1 MRIGDGRDLE
11 SGLRTDKRFDLGKA
25 CLRIAGAFRN
35 PVAAVSAQVP
45 AARIPERQRRIGTL
59 YMRLKD
65 MDVLP
70 LSKRN
75 QKGIRRDR
83 QRLRGRY
90 EKRFFQIEGGRD
102 LSAFNRCG
110 KQQRGMAIAARGFPV
125 GLVKPG
131 NSSILIGEKR
141 KDQRLATRLNG

>member
-11 SGLRTDKRFDLGKA
+11 SGLRTDKRFYSGKA
-25 CLRIAGAFRN
+25 CRHIASAFRN

-45 AARIPERQRRIGTL
+45 AARSPERQRRIGTL
-59 YMRLKD
+59 HMRLKD
-65 MDVLP
+65 MGILP

-75 QKGIRRDR
+75 QKGIGRNR

-90 EKRFFQIEGGRD
+90 EKRLLQIEGGRD

-110 KQQRGMAIAARGFPV
+110 KQHKGMAIAAQGFPV
-125 GLVKPG
+125 GLIKPG
-131 NSSILIGEKR
+131 NSGIP
-141 KDQRLATRLNG
+141 TRLPHSETVG